1 MNAEK
6 TKNSC
11 FSYEIAGIEYY
22 VVAGS
27 QAAATRRLRQEMP
40 GANAIFWQ
48 KVPARKTKAAG
59 VDLKVWG
66 TIQKIGKIAPKR

>member
-6 TKNSC
+6 TNYSC

-27 QAAATRRLRQEMP
+27 RAAATRRLRQEMP
-40 GANAIFWQ
+40 AGNPIFWQ
-48 KVPARKTKAAG
+48 KVPQRKIKAAS
-59 VDLKVWG
+59 VELKAWG
-66 TIQKIGKIAPKR
+66 TIRKIGKIAPKL